1 MLLAAVI
8 ACLGSFSVATA
19 ADYTANSADSFI
31 TAWNQ
36 AAASNEAST
45 VTITLPAGSDN
56 ITLTQEQR
64 AQLNAISGTGNV
76 TIQMTDPSGKLVN
89 FNYDLVNEKVN
100 FNDITLIELPTSDN
114 DIVVA
119 NATNTT
125 TINGRN
131 VAIEGTNDA
140 ANPKTIGASVTST
153 NGQVGIGD
161 NVTMEQAV
169 TVNAQAET
177 TVDLVVPPAGE
188 PYTTTTPTNYENSNE
203 TAVVLGNNV
212 TMEST
217 VTATGQIVSDPASK
231 VTLNGDVTST
241 AGVGGVLTQ
250 EYDAS
255 HTQTSKTFVESLD
268 DSISGGIV
276 LGETHAG
283 AITVKTVGGN
293 VSLGDNTVL
302 DGTTV
307 SAESVELKKTVYSND
322 DGNWTTIVGNPE
334 TLETI
339 QGSVTLGNNSTVKG
353 NSTLTAAD
361 NIAIG
366 NNSLITGN
374 TAADGVV
381 NAGGQISIGDGTQVL
396 NNTATNAD
404 KATINLAAGQTLYLG
419 SGVVL
424 SGNTS
429 NGASGSVYA
438 GQNSQINVYTDGT
451 GYTYVND
458 GIATAAPATANDKAT
473 VMTKTGT
480 GTLVYGGTG
489 ATDTFGGTYK
499 QLEGNLIIGHA
510 TFGAP
515 DATTGRVGAPES
527 IGTAVMGTADTVYDI
542 QTGSVTLAQ
551 DSTMKGA
558 SATFGGDST
567 LLLSDGSVLD
577 FGTPATFKDNSR
589 VGIQVSDATGNPVP
603 LAQLKKGMESVN
615 VTLNG
620 TDISGR
626 LLNNLFLTT
635 TMAPGTAE
643 GTTTI
648 TQNMKGID
656 GPMSGY
662 NGNVYTVA
670 AALENNR
677 LNVAA
682 GTPAAQFYENLFRAT
697 SADEAARIIQSV
709 SGEQIVNFTW
719 AASRTVRNFADLGRI
734 QSAASLARQT
744 EDTIEVVDAKGSPI
758 ARKTIAKGNGN
769 IWVGGMGIWDDQD
782 ARGGVSG
789 YKYNVG
795 GYAVGIDYKAAQGS
809 LIGIAAGQSFGDFK
823 DKTGLSTD
831 YDVDSFLAMV
841 YGRMHP
847 FRESKFT
854 LDGYGAYGRSRF
866 KGDSYIMGSAANGR
880 ADTDTFSG
888 GLYATWTERFAL
900 GKAFVTPYTGIE
912 FMTSELKGF
921 SESGPYG
928 RTFDHARA
936 QNWTIPLGVTIARA
950 YQTDGGTTITP
961 ALTVAAAQ
969 DVSRMNP
976 KSNVSGPL
984 GEWNAR
990 GVNVGRTAFRL
1001 NAGIDVLFS
1010 SNWGARLCYQF
1021 ETRNKLTAHGINGAI
1036 SYTF

>member
-76 TIQMTDPSGKLVN
+76 TVQMTDASGKLVN

-100 FNDITLIELPTSDN
+100 FNDITLIEPLNSDN
-114 DIVVA
+114 DIVVT

-131 VAIEGTNDA
+131 VAIEGTSDA

-161 NVTMEQAV
+161 NVTMQQAV
-169 TVNAQAET
+169 TVNAQAT
-177 TVDLVVPPAGE
+177 TNVDIVIPTPGE
-188 PYTTTTPTNYENSNE
+188 AYTTTTPTNYENANE

-212 TMEST
+212 TMGST

-250 EYDAS
+250 EYDTS
-255 HTQTSKTFVESLD
+255 HTQISKTFIESLD
-268 DSISGGIV
+268 NSISGGIV

-283 AITVKTVGGN
+283 AITIKTVGGN

-307 SAESVELKKTVYSND
+307 SAEAVELKKTVYGNA
-322 DGNWTTIVGNPE
+322 DGSWNTIVGNPE

-339 QGSVTLGNNSTVKG
+339 QGSITLGNNSTVKG
-353 NSTLTAAD
+353 NSTLTAED

-374 TAADGVV
+374 TAADGIVT
-381 NAGGQISIGDGTQVL
+381 AGGQISIGDGTQVL

-404 KATINLAAGQTLYLG
+404 KAAINLADGQTLYIG
-419 SGVVL
+419 SGAVL
-424 SGNTS
+424 SGNVS

-438 GQNSQINVYTDGT
+438 GQNTQINVYTDGT

-458 GIATAAPATANDKAT
+458 GIATAAPATANDKAA

-510 TFGAP
+510 TFGTP

-677 LNVAA
+677 LNAAA

-782 ARGGVSG
+782 SRGGVSG

-928 RTFDHARA
+928 RTFGHARA
-936 QNWTIPLGVTIARA
+936 QNWTIPLGLTIARA

-984 GEWNAR
+984 GDWNAR